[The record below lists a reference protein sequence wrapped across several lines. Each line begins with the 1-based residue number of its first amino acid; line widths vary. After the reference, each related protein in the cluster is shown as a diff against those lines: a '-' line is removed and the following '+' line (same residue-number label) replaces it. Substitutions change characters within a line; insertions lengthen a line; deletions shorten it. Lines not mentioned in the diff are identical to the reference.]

1 MPLSLLAVV
10 DLLGTVAFALSGSWI
25 AIEKRMDLFGVNM
38 LAVTTACGGGVL
50 RDTLIGRTPPQMF
63 RNPLYVIAALVAAN
77 IVFLLAARH
86 RHMPQRAA
94 PLYESLLFWADTLGL
109 AAFTVNGVTV
119 GLRAGHGANA
129 FLLVFLGFITGVGGG
144 VLRDVLAGRIPDI
157 FRHHVYAVASIVG
170 AMLMTL
176 LLPHA
181 GESAALTGGFF
192 AVVLLRV
199 LAARFRWNLPRID
212 DLS

>member
-1 MPLSLLAVV
+1 MSFSLLAAV
-10 DLLGTVAFALSGSWI
+10 DLLGTVAFALSGAWI

-50 RDTLIGRTPPQMF
+50 RDTLIGSVPPAMF
-63 RNPLYVIAALVAAN
+63 RNPLYVAAALATAN

-86 RHMPQRAA
+86 RHIPKAAA
-94 PLYESLLFWADTLGL
+94 PLYEGLLFWADTLGL
-109 AAFTVNGVTV
+109 AAFTVDGVTV
-119 GLRAGHGANA
+119 GLGAGYGQNA

-157 FRHHVYAVASIVG
+157 FRHHVYAVASIAG
-170 AMLMTL
+170 ALLMTL
-176 LLPHA
+176 LLSVA
-181 GESAALTGGFF
+181 GEWRALAAGFL

-199 LAARFRWNLPRID
+199 FAARFRWNLPRVED
-212 DLS
+212 P